1 VSGESETMRL
11 IAEVVDKFSG
21 PLKDLNKAIGTVN
34 AAGKRLHDDG
44 AKQTREHA
52 KAYKELHERIG
63 KTKEMVAGTLSPAMA
78 ALGLTT
84 FGVGE
89 ALGKVVDKLKE
100 VGAQYNI
107 MQDVSRRAGMSVDH
121 VRALSVGFERLGIS
135 TDVANNAAAEFGEH
149 MDKLKRG
156 NGEELASWTTKL
168 GGAYQ
173 ALGASLRSIPTRE
186 GQLGAVFDF
195 FSSHPNIPVDQKRK
209 FYEEILHLPPELAT
223 KTGEELKAAL
233 AAGMTWA
240 NDHPDNEGL
249 GKGLSAAF
257 SDLREAMA
265 GFQEDMVETFGG
277 PGIALVK
284 GFAAAIKELGKDIK
298 EAEPFSGKTPEVLN
312 NGVWDK
318 ANPVLKWFADPHLP
332 SLQDLKDRAYSNPDG
347 SKEPPTSKPGT
358 LQWSLPKDPFKG
370 GPLDGYHP
378 AAFTTGGGGGSGSSQ
393 AEQMLSNGVKTG
405 MLAAFREW
413 FAATSSKGGGYQK
426 ANYSDGP
433 PSSTKSAADIA
444 ASFGNRDFPN
454 GAGGGRGA
462 PDGEAASIG
471 GGRSGDVG
479 AGRSGGRGR
488 GAPDGDGAGAG
499 PTSVAPSENNDASLD
514 GGGGAGINRDK
525 WLAQLNANP
534 ALKEELF
541 RHAYGENSDP
551 KANQAVMEEAAN
563 RADIRGAKGFS
574 DKGNLSYFQGYNRNF
589 GTKARAMMEANFDK
603 VFRQGSDISNGA
615 IDNSSQGLAYTNQ
628 HGGAMGGYGWAGKKP
643 GRFRTT
649 ANFGGDGITGHRGVE
664 SFEAPGWG
672 ESGRGEAARYP
683 EFRKNQLA
691 EAALRRDRMTH
702 SVKGDA
708 SLNIALDGFPK
719 GTKTDLTYGGL
730 FTSYNLSRGRQMEQ
744 SEQK

>member
-34 AAGKRLHDDG
+34 AAGKRLHDEG

-52 KAYKELHERIG
+52 KAYKELHERID
-63 KTKEMVAGTLSPAMA
+63 KTKEMVSGTLSPAMA

-135 TDVANNAAAEFGEH
+135 QESANDAAAEFGEH
-149 MDKLKRG
+149 MDRLKRG
-156 NGEELASWTTKL
+156 NTEELASWTTKL

-195 FSSHPNIPVDQKRK
+195 FSSHPNIPIDQKRK

-233 AAGMTWA
+233 AAGMAWA

-265 GFQEDMVETFGG
+265 GFQEDMVETFGT
-277 PGIALVK
+277 PGIAMVK
-284 GFAAAIKELGKDIK
+284 GFASAIKELGKDIK
-298 EAEPFSGKTPEVLN
+298 EASPFSGKAPELLN

-318 ANPVLKWFADPHLP
+318 ANPMLKWLADPHLP
-332 SLQDLKDRAYSNPDG
+332 SLQELKDRAYANPDS

-378 AAFTTGGGGGSGSSQ
+378 AAFTTGGGDPES
-393 AEQMLSNGVKTG
+393 MLSSGVKTG

-413 FAATSSKGGGYQK
+413 FASTGAGGYQK
-426 ANYSDGP
+426 ASYSDGGG
-433 PSSTKSAADIA
+433 STGGAAA
-444 ASFGNRDFPN
+444 AARGW
-454 GAGGGRGA
+454 GGGGYT
-462 PDGEAASIG
+462 DLSG
-471 GGRSGDVG
+471 G
-479 AGRSGGRGR
+479 GGRGR
-488 GAPDGDGAGAG
+488 GAPGGGG
-499 PTSVAPSENNDASLD
+499 PTGVAPSENNDASLTGD
-514 GGGGAGINRDK
+514 GGPLGGFDRSRFSK
-525 WLAQLNANP
+525 ELASNP
-534 ALKEELF
+534 ALRNKIMRIASNEQGAHPGGTQAVIESMMNRANL
-541 RHAYGENSDP
+541 RGTSLEREARWHESEGGYYQQGNMGRGALENS
-551 KANQAVMEEAAN
+551 KS
-563 RADIRGAKGFS
+563 RAILENSLKNALGGADTIG
-574 DKGNLSYFQGYNRNF
+574 LA
-589 GTKARAMMEANFDK
+589 T
-603 VFRQGSDISNGA
+603 
-615 IDNSSQGLAYTNQ
+615 DNSSQGLAEREAATGKFIRHAKI
-628 HGGAMGGYGWAGKKP
+628 HGESFFHPGWAEPRLRDKWLAMK
-643 GRFRTT
+643 
-649 ANFGGDGITGHRGVE
+649 ANRDLLSAAKTSGFAGNGG
-664 SFEAPGWG
+664 G
-672 ESGRGEAARYP
+672 EQ
-683 EFRKNQLA
+683 KV
-691 EAALRRDRMTH
+691 T
-702 SVKGDA
+702 GDA
-708 SLNIALDGFPK
+708 SLGITLNGFPK

-730 FTSYNLSRGRQMEQ
+730 FTSYSLSRGRQMEQ